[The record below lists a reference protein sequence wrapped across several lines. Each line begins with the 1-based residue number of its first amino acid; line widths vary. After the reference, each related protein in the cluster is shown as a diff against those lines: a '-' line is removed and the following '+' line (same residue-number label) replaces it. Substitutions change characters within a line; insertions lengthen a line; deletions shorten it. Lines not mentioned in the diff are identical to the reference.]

1 MSFMMGIDVGT
12 TGTRAVIVRP
22 DGHVM
27 SATTVDHQPLRMA
40 KPGWAEQDPEDW
52 WQATLL
58 AVRAALEGARLQG
71 TDIAALGLSG
81 QMHGVVL
88 LDKAYGVLHPALLWC
103 DQRSQAQCDWI
114 TSKVG
119 GDRLIQLVLN
129 PALTGFSAPK
139 LLWVREHEPA
149 VYERSAHFL
158 LPKDYVRFRLTGEFA
173 TDVSDASG
181 TLLFDVKNRCWSQ
194 EVMAALD
201 IDMELVPRAFESTEV
216 TGQIT
221 TETALLTGLKAGMP
235 VVAGSGDQASS
246 AVGNGIVLPG
256 LTSATLGTSGV
267 IFSYTEEP
275 KLDPG
280 GRIHTFCHAV
290 PGKWHV
296 MGVTQGAG
304 LSLRWFREQL
314 GASESWYARE
324 IGVDA
329 YELIVKQAEKIAPGS
344 DGLLFLPYLMGE
356 RTPHLDAQAR
366 GMWFGLTA
374 AHTRAHLIRSILE
387 GVAFSLRDS
396 LEIFKELGIP
406 VEQIRASG
414 GGSRSFLWRQIQAD
428 IYGKELVTLGESKG
442 SAFGAA
448 LLAGVG
454 GAIYSSVE
462 ESAQEA
468 IQVRECLAP
477 QPVNVQFYDRH
488 YRVYRALYP
497 AVQGLAHQL
506 AALSNEA
513 PTLRRGGFRNS
524 KFETRNSPSL
534 EFRSPDSEPRS

>member
-1 MSFMMGIDVGT
+1 M
-12 TGTRAVIVRP
+12 
-22 DGHVM
+22 
-27 SATTVDHQPLRMA
+27 RMA

-52 WQATLL
+52 WQATLV
-58 AVRAALEGARLQG
+58 AIRTALEQSGVKG
-71 TDIAALGLSG
+71 SDIAAVGFSG

-88 LDKAYGVLHPALLWC
+88 LDKALAVLRPSLIWC

-114 TSKVG
+114 TQKVG
-119 GDRLIQLVLN
+119 VEQLIQYVSN

-139 LLWVREHEPA
+139 ILWVRDNEPQL
-149 VYERSAHFL
+149 YERAAHFL
-158 LPKDYVRFRLTGEFA
+158 LPKDFVRFRLTGEFA

-181 TLLFDVKNRCWSQ
+181 TLLFDVTHRRWSP
-194 EVMAALD
+194 EMLSALG
-201 IDMELVPRAFESTEV
+201 IDSQILPKAFESPEITGEITREV
-216 TGQIT
+216 
-221 TETALLTGLKAGMP
+221 AVLTGLSAGTP
-235 VVAGSGDQASS
+235 VVAGAGDQAAS

-267 IFSYTEEP
+267 IFTYTAAP
-275 KLDPG
+275 KLDPR

-304 LSLRWFREQL
+304 LSLRWFRDNF
-314 GASESWYARE
+314 GSAESWFARQAD
-324 IGVDA
+324 VDP
-329 YELIVKQAEKIAPGS
+329 YELIIREAERVRPGS
-344 DGLLFLPYLMGE
+344 DGLLWLPYLMGE
-356 RTPHLDAQAR
+356 RTPHLDSQAR

-396 LEIFKELGIP
+396 LEIFQELGIP

-428 IYGKELVTLGESKG
+428 VYGKELVTLRTSEG
-442 SAFGAA
+442 SALGAA

-454 GAIYSSVE
+454 AKIYASVE

-468 IQVRECLAP
+468 IQVKESMAP
-477 QPVNVQFYDRH
+477 KLDNVAVYDKH
-488 YRVYRALYP
+488 YQVYRRLYP
-497 AVQGLAHQL
+497 AVQELSHTLARL
-506 AALSNEA
+506 GAGEA
-513 PTLRRGGFRNS
+513 
-524 KFETRNSPSL
+524 
-534 EFRSPDSEPRS
+534 